1 MRAGQLLP
9 FPLARQPPSAP
20 CHGPDPTTPEPNK
33 SLETFSC
40 HRGALFA
47 ERRNR
52 GYNLCHAASGYH
64 AASGQPV
71 VRFRPAGQDDRVE
84 VLYWSLWKE
93 RWARAG
99 PLGRAALS
107 IDRALDFIAAEDI
120 FWTAT

>member
-1 MRAGQLLP
+1 MT
-9 FPLARQPPSAP
+9 
-20 CHGPDPTTPEPNK
+20 DPIVQRI
-33 SLETFSC
+33 ETFSC
-40 HRGALFA
+40 HRGALLA

-52 GYNLCHAASGYH
+52 GYTLYH

-71 VRFRPAGQDDRVE
+71 ARFRPAGQDDRVE

-93 RWARAG
+93 RWTHAG

-107 IDRALDFIAAEDI
+107 IDRALEFIAAEDI